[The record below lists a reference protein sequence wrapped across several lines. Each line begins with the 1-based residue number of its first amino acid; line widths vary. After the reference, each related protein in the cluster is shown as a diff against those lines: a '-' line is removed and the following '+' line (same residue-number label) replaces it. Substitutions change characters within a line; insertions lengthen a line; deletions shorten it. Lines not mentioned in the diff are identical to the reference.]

1 MNFDESSSEIGSK
14 DLPKEFEDI
23 ITDHEYKNF
32 QLKQC

>member
-1 MNFDESSSEIGSK
+1 MNFDESSSEVGFGEP
-14 DLPKEFEDI
+14 LKEWTDI